1 LLYIS
6 VSSFVFIINSF
17 VYEKKE
23 TPLSLV
29 FLLFFD
35 DFYFRVKDLPEFF
48 ELRLHISP
56 NKLVVVPL
64 MFSANTTATR
74 FKADELLLKNHSV

>member
-1 LLYIS
+1 
-6 VSSFVFIINSF
+6 

-35 DFYFRVKDLPEFF
+35 DLYLRVKDFPVFF

-56 NKLVVVPL
+56 NELRVVPPL
-64 MFSANTTATR
+64 FFATATATR
-74 FKADELLLKNHSV
+74 FKADELILKNQSV